1 MCDYIND
8 HYDVGELYM
17 EFVKDTCKVKKEQ
30 QCASCKNGWLGSMMG
45 RIPRPF
51 PDKEKLRCTSVFESP
66 AISLDGTAR
75 LVDDFMRRLA
85 NKKSYKELRKAEHS
99 E

>member
-1 MCDYIND
+1 
-8 HYDVGELYM
+8 M

-51 PDKEKLRCTSVFESP
+51 PDKEKLRYKSVFECS
-66 AISLDGTAR
+66 ATSLDRAAR
-75 LVDDFMRRLA
+75 PVDDFMPRA
-85 NKKSYKELRKAEHS
+85 
-99 E
+99 